1 MKLKLNDDEINV
13 NIIEKKKIINIGTI
27 RNNKFHLNKQNIT
40 FYINIYYD
48 NLLIESSSVLLC
60 GLGGVGSIV
69 ATSLVRIGFKNIC
82 LIDCDIEKTRGRCG
96 LLVGE
101 NFNVALNAD
110 LSLPT
115 YALIEMMAQT
125 AAATIYSTVVKNN
138 QLPPVKGLLLS
149 VRNFKNYRNSP
160 IPKGEYLI
168 ANSTLEYS
176 DENFKQVTANVVSN
190 QIIISEATLTVYA
203 IPWERITD
211 MNLNNWI
218 KQREMKTV
226 VNRVSDFGT

>member
-1 MKLKLNDDEINV
+1 MNIQYLLDKTALK
-13 NIIEKKKIINIGTI
+13 NIIPQQPPMLFIDG
-27 RNNKFHLNKQNIT
+27 
-40 FYINIYYD
+40 
-48 NLLIESSSVLLC
+48 
-60 GLGGVGSIV
+60 
-69 ATSLVRIGFKNIC
+69 

-160 IPKGEYLI
+160 IPKGKYLI

-203 IPWERITD
+203 PPPQNKETA
-211 MNLNNWI
+211 
-218 KQREMKTV
+218 
-226 VNRVSDFGT
+226 